1 LTEEFFADEVSTLDE
16 VAAAEWGFLTIGQVR
31 RHIEAGVI
39 TLNGACVG
47 RSARV
52 SPGDLIAM
60 ERDEEGEGEIAPVAS
75 ALTVIYDDAALI
87 AVDKPAGVPVVPER
101 GSSEWRFMGMLL
113 YHAEKCPSCAGV
125 RFRVVHRLDRD
136 TSGVVVLAK
145 TVEAGRALGEL
156 FAGRQVRKRYLAI
169 VRGTGADDGGTIDAP
184 IGPSGRRGALMAVG
198 QSGKASV
205 TEWRVVERFRGL
217 TLVEVFPHTGR
228 THQIRVHMAYAGMP
242 LAVDEMY
249 GGGRALLLSQLKR
262 GYKHRGEE
270 RPLIDRLTLHCAG
283 LEFAHPVGGQI
294 LTLAAELP
302 EDFSNA
308 TKALRKWAPV

>member
-1 LTEEFFADEVSTLDE
+1 MTEEFFADEEGALDE

-39 TLNGACVG
+39 TLNGRRAG
-47 RSARV
+47 RSDRV
-52 SPGDLIAM
+52 APGDLIAL
-60 ERDEEGEGEIAPVAS
+60 ERDDDGEGEIAPVAS

-113 YHAEKCPSCAGV
+113 YHAGTCPLCAGV

-156 FAGRQVRKRYLAI
+156 FAGRQVQKRYLAV
-169 VRGTGADDGGTIDAP
+169 VRGEAAGDGGTIDAP
-184 IGPSGRRGALMAVG
+184 VGPSGRRGPLMAVG

-205 TEWRVVERFRGL
+205 TQWRVLDRFRGF
-217 TLVEVFPHTGR
+217 TLVEAFPHTGR
-228 THQIRVHMAYAGMP
+228 THQIRVH
-242 LAVDEMY
+242 LAHIGHKVVADRQY
-249 GGGRALLLSQLKR
+249 GSRDKMTLQEIARGRADHDEVLLARQALHAAS
-262 GYKHRGEE
+262 
-270 RPLIDRLTLHCAG
+270 LTLK
-283 LEFAHPVGGQI
+283 HPATKAP
-294 LTLAAELP
+294 LHFEAPLP
-302 EDFSNA
+302 EDMS
-308 TKALRKWAPV
+308 KLLEALRRWRRK